1 MDDATKVKKKE
12 HCIQVGEHGPKN
24 IEKLFK
30 WVVKAPFGVSIPINF
45 YPASDFYE
53 LPLGFTQHI

>member
-1 MDDATKVKKKE
+1 MDDATKVKKKAL
-12 HCIQVGEHGPKN
+12 HPSEHGPKN

-30 WVVKAPFGVSIPINF
+30 WLVKAPFGVSIPIHI